1 MARPKKVEE
10 KPIIEEKKVEVAKN
24 ATVENKDENNELQK
38 QNAELLELIKSM
50 KEEINTLKAQQ
61 ISQPQVIVQQSANS
75 DLTRT
80 VKVTS
85 LLGNSYVLSTQP
97 NGRGAIFRFEKYGES
112 KNIKFTEMQSVLQ
125 IYGKQF
131 EEGYAVLESKKDY
144 EDLGVGYMY
153 DMVLTKDKMDKLLE
167 LKTDEDI
174 EIILNFSDDMLDN
187 VLRLIAYRINNGANY
202 DYNMINRLQKET
214 DLEDYIKLDS
224 YSVKELVRVFF

>member
-131 EEGYAVLESKKDY
+131 EEGYAVLVSKKDY

-224 YSVKELVRVFF
+224 